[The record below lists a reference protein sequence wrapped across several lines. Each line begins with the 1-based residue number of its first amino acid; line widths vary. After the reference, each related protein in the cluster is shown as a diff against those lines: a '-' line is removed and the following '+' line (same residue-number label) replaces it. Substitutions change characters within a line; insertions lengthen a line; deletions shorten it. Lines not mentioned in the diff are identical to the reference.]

1 MTATKTLVS
10 VDVEDNGTVVVW
22 FDDGGVVYQ
31 SMEALQFDVTQAA
44 ENTSSQLQMLLLLLY
59 MQDGIVGKTA
69 LLDSLQ
75 PVNVVTVNG

>member
-44 ENTSSQLQMLLLLLY
+44 EGTSSQLQMLLLLLY
-59 MQDGIVGKTA
+59 MQDGVVGKTA

-75 PVNVVTVNG
+75 PVNVVTIDG

>member
-1 MTATKTLVS
+1 MTATKTLLS

-44 ENTSSQLQMLLLLLY
+44 EGTSSQLQMLLLLLY
-59 MQDGIVGKTA
+59 IQDGVVGKTA
-69 LLDSLQ
+69 LLDSQQ

>member
-10 VDVEDNGTVVVW
+10 VAIEDNGTVVVW

-44 ENTSSQLQMLLLLLY
+44 EDTSGQLQMLLLLLY